1 MSNFKLQMALKSDTN
16 LKFPWP
22 GADKTVAELK
32 GDIANL
38 SEQQQEMQFKAD
50 VLSLHADCMKVCR
63 HFAEKTTNEKSRQI
77 AQATWVR
84 SQIHQGR
91 CQVIEPYMQSH
102 CFVKGGET
110 VGALMDSW
118 SKFVG
123 DASAASALTGSV
135 VKILF
140 ADCHKFARM
149 SDDDLTALFDMMV
162 RVSDADPKNFAGVVI
177 VTTVASKKRLQGDL
191 VKQT

>member
-1 MSNFKLQMALKSDTN
+1 MSNFKLQIALKSDAN
-16 LKFPWP
+16 LEFPWP
-22 GADKTVAELK
+22 GVEKTVAEMK

-63 HFAEKTTNEKSRQI
+63 HFAEVNTNVKSRQI

-84 SQIHQGR
+84 SQVHQGR

-118 SKFVG
+118 TKFVG
-123 DASAASALTGSV
+123 DALAASALTGSLL
-135 VKILF
+135 KIVF
-140 ADCHKFARM
+140 AEGHKFARM
-149 SDDDLTALFDMMV
+149 SDDDLSALFDLMV
-162 RVSDADPKNFAGVVI
+162 RVSDADPKNFAGLVI
-177 VTTVASKKRLQGDL
+177 VTTVASRKRLQGEL
-191 VKQT
+191 GK